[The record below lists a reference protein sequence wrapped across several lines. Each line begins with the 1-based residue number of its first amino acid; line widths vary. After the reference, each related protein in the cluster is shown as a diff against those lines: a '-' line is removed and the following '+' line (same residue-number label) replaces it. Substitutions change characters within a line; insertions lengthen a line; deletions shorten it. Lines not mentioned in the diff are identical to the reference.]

1 MAGNDFLESIAE
13 LERDADAQLL
23 TRRER
28 DADQFGLDEALLE
41 AVGPVLSRR
50 MIAQPAIDMIV
61 ASEVTSKAH
70 YEQKLQ
76 SPIWPEGRSGVT
88 IGIGY
93 DVGTVDEQTMT
104 ADWAGVLDDAT
115 LSRLAKTCTITGP
128 SAASFIRALAD
139 IRVPFDG
146 AMRVFL
152 ARSLPLFVGQTERA
166 LPNTALLGPECLG
179 ALTSLVYNRG
189 APFQRPGDR
198 YREMRAIRDHMAD
211 KAFKL
216 IPGELRTMKRIWQG
230 DPNSAGL
237 LLRREAEAALFERG
251 LAGNHPV
258 APAVTEGVAEAA
270 AEAPATEGLISS
282 VLGWLKPIV
291 ETPTR
296 DRLMFRIAQKGPPI
310 EADEHYVEIRVLSAR
325 IVNARRWTSLYHG
338 AVHATVNL
346 LSEGE
351 GTGRVERQVILTP
364 EQFRN
369 LDPGGQGKVIQIDR
383 PVLGPT
389 PYRGDLR
396 LSIALFSV
404 KSSDLA
410 APYLTLLSK
419 LSQNTALGF
428 LAAAHPFV
436 EPLREATGVLFGA
449 TDSASLECGTVRGF
463 GQLTADTWVCIGATQ
478 DEIPDWS
485 GFSLDPDN
493 FRLRDGNGTP
503 LEEFPYL
510 VFRVDRSERRDD
522 WLDLP
527 TLKAAWDAVSTALR
541 SGKAEEARAAAL
553 AFRRAC
559 FAGGDLLPNDARRLA
574 DKADAKLA
582 QALNASAGATTE
594 TPRTEALASFT
605 PHDLGFGALALYDD
619 VTPNSG
625 DDEAAE
631 PEVAMEGVEEG
642 VASWR
647 VARSLDVLLRQV
659 NVTAPSR
666 SKQSDGAIG
675 DAAHATR
682 NSDHNPWV
690 RDHGIGVVTARDF
703 THDPAGGCDA
713 GILAQSLV
721 GSRDPRI
728 KYVIWNRQIA
738 SAAMASWTWRPY
750 NGVNPHDH
758 HVHVSVVSEKHLF
771 DDEGPWTIRV
781 K

>member
-1 MAGNDFLESIAE
+1 MADDDILESIAE
-13 LERDADAQLL
+13 LERDTDAQSL

-28 DADQFGLDEALLE
+28 EADQVGLDEPLLE
-41 AVGPVLSRR
+41 ATGPMLSRR
-50 MIAQPAIDMIV
+50 TIAQPAIDMIV
-61 ASEVTSKAH
+61 ASEVSSKVH

-76 SPIWPEGRSGVT
+76 SPIWPKGRSGVT

-93 DVGTVDEQTMT
+93 DVGTVEERTLR

-139 IRVPFDG
+139 IRVPFDE

-152 ARSLPLFVGQTERA
+152 ARSLPLFIGQTEMA
-166 LPNTALLGPECLG
+166 LPNTALLGRECLG

-189 APFQRPGDR
+189 APFRRPEDR

-211 KAFKL
+211 KAFGL
-216 IPGELRTMKRIWQG
+216 IPGELRAMKRIWRG

-237 LLRREAEAALFERG
+237 LVRREAEAALFERG
-251 LAGNHPV
+251 LAGNRPV
-258 APAVTEGVAEAA
+258 APAITEGVPESIL
-270 AEAPATEGLISS
+270 EVPATEGVISS
-282 VLGWLKPIV
+282 VLGWLKPFV

-296 DRLMFRIAQKGPPI
+296 DRLMFRLAQEGPPI
-310 EADEHYVEIRVLSAR
+310 EVDEHYVEIRVLSAR

-351 GTGRVERQVILTP
+351 GTGRIERQVVLTP

-369 LDPGGQGKVIQIDR
+369 LDPGGQGKVIQVDR
-383 PVLGPT
+383 SVLGPT

-428 LAAAHPFV
+428 LAAAQPFV
-436 EPLREATGVLFGA
+436 EPLREAAGVLFGA

-478 DEIPDWS
+478 DEIPNWS
-485 GFSLDPDN
+485 DFSLDPDD

-503 LEEFPYL
+503 LEDFPYV
-510 VFRVDRSERRDD
+510 VFRIDRSERRDD

-527 TLKAAWDAVSTALR
+527 NLKASWDAVSSSLR
-541 SGKAEEARAAAL
+541 GGEAEEAHAAAL

-559 FAGGDLLPNDARRLA
+559 FASGDLLPNDARRLA
-574 DKADAKLA
+574 DKADAKVA
-582 QALNASAGATTE
+582 QALSAAARATTE
-594 TPRTEALASFT
+594 APHTEALAPSVR
-605 PHDLGFGALALYDD
+605 DELSFGALDLNDD

-631 PEVAMEGVEEG
+631 PGVATEGVEEG
-642 VASWR
+642 VSRWR
-647 VARSLDVLLRQV
+647 IARSLDALLRKV
-659 NVTAPSR
+659 NAAAPSR
-666 SKQSDGAIG
+666 SKRSDGAIG

-682 NSDHNPWV
+682 DSDHNPWV
-690 RDHGIGVVTARDF
+690 RVHGIGVVTARDF

-713 GILAQSLV
+713 GELAQSLV
-721 GSRDPRI
+721 DSRDPRI
-728 KYVIWNRQIA
+728 KYVIWNRRIA
-738 SAAMASWTWRPY
+738 SATTQSWTWRHYP
-750 NGVNPHDH
+750 GENPHTH
-758 HVHVSVVSEKHLF
+758 HVHVSVASEERLF
-771 DDEGPWTIRV
+771 DDDRTWTIRV